1 MTAVTFDGHASKSA
15 AIIFFWQWI
24 QSQTDM
30 VMIAI
35 MLRASEQ
42 PVENKVYLIE
52 AGGN

>member
-15 AIIFFWQWI
+15 AKFFWQWI
-24 QSQTDM
+24 QSQTD
-30 VMIAI
+30 VAMIAI